1 MLKQENIIEKFKIQF
16 RRFEESL
23 NGQKEQPLHGLRKKA
38 IETLEEIGI
47 PTTKDEEW
55 RFTDLSPL
63 FEKSFRLLT
72 KEQYSQLSPDAVKP
86 FLYREFNGPQ
96 FVFVDGVFSPEL
108 STQIDDDMFGIV
120 LTSLKQFIRQEPQV
134 LNALAGDGFS
144 EKNAFAALN
153 TAFATD
159 GMVIQIP
166 DNIVFKSPINILYLS
181 SDQASSTAIHA
192 RNLIHVGKHAQAR
205 IIETYLSLDETDHF
219 TNTMTTIA
227 IEEGGHLI
235 HNKIQNE
242 SQKAFHIGNLF
253 VGQHEKSRF
262 VSNNIALGGY
272 LVRNNLNVALQQKYA
287 EAQLNGLYMGNDT
300 QHIDNNTLIDHV
312 SSDCTSHELYQGIL
326 AEQATAVFSGK
337 ILVRPNAQK
346 TDAIQNNRCLL
357 LSDDA
362 RINTKPQLEI
372 YADDVK
378 CTHGATVGQLDEEA
392 IFYLQSRGIA
402 KQRAKNLMIYAF
414 AEGIIQQIKV
424 ESVRDFVDQLI
435 LKRFK
440 ENMNFVK

>member
-16 RRFEESL
+16 KHFEEGL

-38 IETLEEIGI
+38 IETLEDMGI
-47 PTTKDEEW
+47 PTMKDEEW
-55 RFTDLSPL
+55 RFTNLEPL
-63 FEKSFRLLT
+63 FQKSF
-72 KEQYSQLSPDAVKP
+72 QLSTQEQIPQLSRNAVQP

-108 STQIDDDMFGIV
+108 STKIDDDMFGIV
-120 LTSLKQFIRQEPQV
+120 MTTFRQFINQDPQLVQE
-134 LNALAGDGFS
+134 LTGDGFA
-144 EKNAFAALN
+144 EKNTFAALN
-153 TAFATD
+153 TAFATN

-181 SDQASSTAIHA
+181 SDQAGSTAIHA
-192 RNLIHVGKHAQAR
+192 RNVIKVGKHSQAR
-205 IIETYLSLDETDHF
+205 IIETYLSLDATDHF
-219 TNTMTTIA
+219 TNTMTTITV
-227 IEEGGHLI
+227 EDGGHLI

-253 VGQHEKSRF
+253 VSQNENSQF

-272 LVRNNLNVALQQKYA
+272 LVRNNLIVALRRKHA
-287 EAQLNGLYMGNDT
+287 ETQLNGLYMGNDT

-312 SSDCTSHELYQGIL
+312 ASNCSSHELYQGIL
-326 AEQATAVFSGK
+326 GEQATAVFSGK
-337 ILVRPNAQK
+337 ILVRPDAQK

-414 AEGIIQQIKV
+414 AEGIIQQMKV
-424 ESVRDFVDQLI
+424 ESVREFVDRLI
-435 LKRFK
+435 LQRFK
-440 ENMNFVK
+440 ESMNFVK